1 MFQSFDQI
9 IAFFAKLE
17 TLCADDLH
25 VLLGCDAATDGI
37 VVTTDDDI
45 AAYDAA
51 MARWW
56 DTVPLA
62 SLERLT
68 AAGFFTEDP
77 AVSSFGP
84 LGTTKTRGY
93 AVDAWHAVQLWRRGL
108 RPGVGEV

>member
-9 IAFFAKLE
+9 IAFSAKLE
-17 TLCADDLH
+17 TLCADDRQ
-25 VLLGCDAATDGI
+25 VLLDCDAVTDGI
-37 VVTTDDDI
+37 DVTDGDDC

-51 MARWW
+51 IARWW

-84 LGTTKTRGY
+84 LGATQTRGY